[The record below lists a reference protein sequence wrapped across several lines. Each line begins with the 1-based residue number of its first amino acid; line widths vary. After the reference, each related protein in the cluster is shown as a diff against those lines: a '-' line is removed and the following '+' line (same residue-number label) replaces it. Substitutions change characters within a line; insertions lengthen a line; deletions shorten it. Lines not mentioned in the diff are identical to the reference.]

1 MPEETACPR
10 CEDRNQLALSAQRG
24 EIEHDRAREVTADDL
39 TDEMIRA
46 TKAAAHNIRT
56 TLQNAIAASL
66 SASVIDRLRV
76 LSMEIAA
83 VRDER
88 LGGE

>member
-1 MPEETACPR
+1 MTREP
-10 CEDRNQLALSAQRG
+10 
-24 EIEHDRAREVTADDL
+24 EVTADSL
-39 TDEMIRA
+39 TDAEIRA

-56 TLQNAIAASL
+56 TLQNAIAAGL
-66 SASVIDRLRV
+66 SASIVDRLRA

-88 LGGE
+88 SGDK